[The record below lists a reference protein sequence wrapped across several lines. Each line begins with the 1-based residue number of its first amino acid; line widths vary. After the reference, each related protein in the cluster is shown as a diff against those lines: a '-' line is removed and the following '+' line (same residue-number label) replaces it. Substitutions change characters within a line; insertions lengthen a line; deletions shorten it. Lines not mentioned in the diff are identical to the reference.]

1 MGDEGERGGDKVNKM
16 KLTAI
21 IIVSPDSD
29 RSGLE
34 RTVRSVGFADEV
46 LVEEIKTP
54 IKDFAKVRNE
64 VLSRAKN
71 DWVFFLDAD
80 EEVSEELKEE
90 IKKVTGNSY
99 KDYKNYNISGYYFRR
114 RDRFLGRWLGH
125 GETASVRLLRL
136 ARKDAGRWERPV
148 HEVWKVGGRT
158 GEFKNPIWHYSHE
171 SVDGMVEKLDR
182 YSEIEAEYR
191 FYKTNKLTKEQTN
204 KKTNKSLDNKII
216 KTWLLVEMAVFP
228 MGEFVVNYFW
238 RLGVLDGMGGFIH
251 AGMMSGHSLLVRTKM
266 LWRMDAN

>member
-46 LVEEIKTP
+46 LVEEIKAP

-182 YSEIEAEYR
+182 YSEIEAEY
-191 FYKTNKLTKEQTN
+191 KLGELGKFG
-204 KKTNKSLDNKII
+204 KLG
-216 KTWLLVEMAVFP
+216 LLGEMAVFP
-228 MGEFVVNYFW
+228 AAKFIQNYFL
-238 RLGVLDGMGGFIH
+238 RRGVLDGMEGFIH
-251 AGMMSGHSLLVRTKM
+251 ALMMSGYSLLVRAKVLARYEST
-266 LWRMDAN
+266 NSSE

>member
-1 MGDEGERGGDKVNKM
+1 LGDEGERGGDKVNKM

-46 LVEEIKTP
+46 LVEEIKAP

-182 YSEIEAEYR
+182 YSEIEAEY
-191 FYKTNKLTKEQTN
+191 KLGELGKFG
-204 KKTNKSLDNKII
+204 KLG
-216 KTWLLVEMAVFP
+216 LLGEMAVFP
-228 MGEFVVNYFW
+228 AAKFIQNYFL
-238 RLGVLDGMGGFIH
+238 RRGVLDGMEGFIH
-251 AGMMSGHSLLVRTKM
+251 ALMMSGYSLLVRAKVLARYEST
-266 LWRMDAN
+266 NSSE